1 MKINDV
7 IDRLIQLEVRP
18 TLYKLG
24 TFMNKYDGQYLLSD
38 CSGLIK
44 GILWGYPENGK
55 YASNGVPDINA
66 DTMIE
71 HCSYTSNDFSK
82 IKDGAIVHMSGHIG
96 VHIGDGVCIE
106 SSPRWE
112 NGIQRTFINGSGY
125 KNTENLK
132 TRNWERW
139 GLFDWFDYD
148 TTVENKPTNVTILG
162 VVVNAPNGLRVRSK
176 PNTSSKIL
184 RKLSNGTHVN
194 ITQTN
199 GNWGYIGDGWV
210 CMSYISTAVQ
220 QSGYKTGRYTVNTS
234 ALRVRVGPSTKYRQ
248 LSKSELTADGRE
260 HSNANGCLLY
270 GTHVDVSAVIGN
282 WGLIPSGYI
291 CLDYCRKGN

>member
-7 IDRLIQLEVRP
+7 IDRLIQLEKQP

-24 TFMNKYDGQYLLSD
+24 TFMNQYDGQYLLSD

-55 YASNGVPDINA
+55 YASNGMPDINA

-71 HCSYTSNDFSK
+71 YCSYTSSDFSQ

-96 VHIGDGVCIE
+96 VHIGDGVCVE

-139 GLFDWFDYD
+139 GLFDWFDYN
-148 TTVENKPTNVTILG
+148 TTVESKPTNVTILG
-162 VVVNAPNGLRVRSK
+162 TVVNAPNGLRVRSE

-184 RKLSNGTHVN
+184 RKLSNGTQVN

-210 CMSYISTAVQ
+210 CMTYISTDVQ
-220 QSGYKTGRYTVNTS
+220 QSGYTTGRYTVNTE
-234 ALRVRVGPSTKYRQ
+234 ALRVRVGPSTEYRQ
-248 LSKSELTADGRE
+248 LSKSELTADGRA
-260 HSNANGCLLY
+260 HSNVNGSLLY